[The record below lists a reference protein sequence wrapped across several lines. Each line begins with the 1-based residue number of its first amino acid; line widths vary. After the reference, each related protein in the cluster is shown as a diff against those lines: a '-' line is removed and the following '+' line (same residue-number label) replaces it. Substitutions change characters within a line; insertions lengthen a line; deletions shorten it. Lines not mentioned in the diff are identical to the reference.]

1 MSTAQRF
8 TLDGWSPGPGRAI
21 TQSTVRSFGVVMF
34 LLLLDQYLRPTQAAK
49 DLPVEKFIS
58 EPTTEALA
66 ISVPQGDSVSNR
78 TGGKLSPAFAVP
90 VQTIESSYTD
100 LVGQEIRS
108 PFIA

>member
-34 LLLLDQYLRPTQAAK
+34 PPLLDRYLRLTQAAN
-49 DLPVEKFIS
+49 
-58 EPTTEALA
+58 
-66 ISVPQGDSVSNR
+66 PQGDPVSNHK
-78 TGGKLSPAFAVP
+78 GGTLSPAFAVP

-100 LVGQEIRS
+100 LVGQEIQL